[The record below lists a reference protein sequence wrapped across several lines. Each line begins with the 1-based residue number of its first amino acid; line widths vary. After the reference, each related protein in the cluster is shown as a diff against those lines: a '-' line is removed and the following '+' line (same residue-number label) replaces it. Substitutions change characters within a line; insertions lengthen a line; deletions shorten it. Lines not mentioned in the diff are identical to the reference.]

1 MQVIELRNYRLEDG
15 RTADFIR
22 YFEEHFLV
30 SQRDEGMHMLGQ
42 FAVVDRPDR
51 FVWIRGFADMK
62 ARRRGLDGFYDGAF
76 WQARRSEA
84 NAMIRDH
91 TDVPTGIVSPEAGL
105 VVVDFYRAAGG
116 LDRLVHALEK
126 RLRSE
131 IGERGHQILGHFVA
145 ELAPNDYPRL
155 PVTQDP
161 DMLVVIAAYQDHTH
175 HAQLTARSD
184 LRAEL
189 RSLATAEVVTLQLQP
204 TARSIVRYRA
214 PGTG

>member
-1 MQVIELRNYRLEDG
+1 
-15 RTADFIR
+15 
-22 YFEEHFLV
+22 
-30 SQRDEGMHMLGQ
+30 MHVLGQ
-42 FAVVDRPDR
+42 FAVVDHPDR

-91 TDVPTGIVSPEAGL
+91 TDVHLLRPLGPLELLTGGGSLTDRASAPTGVVSPAAGL

-131 IGERGHQILGHFVA
+131 RLERGHQVLGHFAA

-161 DMLVVIAAYQDHTH
+161 DLLVVIGAYRERTH
-175 HAQLTARSD
+175 HAQLTARSE

-214 PGTG
+214 PGTE